1 LTPDVDE
8 SPTGAY
14 TIAIT
19 DGIRTLRLVAQKY
32 QTWFRGFVTDSGDRY
47 EIDGMSPK
55 MMVGSRSL
63 HTFSRYNAMLGTTA
77 DQCRVGYHLITNAF
91 HTLVAHP
98 DSTGDSDGA
107 IAIIMVM
114 LYEAPRFP
122 AVYQK
127 CLQFIREMTNGFV
140 GENLQQ
146 LINNWCSKCLN
157 FFEENREQ
165 DTVVLTEESSTVIK
179 EIAREFSIL
188 CRSTWDRWLE
198 ENGEEED
205 TRGGGRGGGGSK
217 PKKTVGASGSSHI

>member
-1 LTPDVDE
+1 M
-8 SPTGAY
+8 
-14 TIAIT
+14 
-19 DGIRTLRLVAQKY
+19 
-32 QTWFRGFVTDSGDRY
+32 TDSGDRY
-47 EIDGMSPK
+47 EIDGMGPK

-77 DQCRVGYHLITNAF
+77 DQC
-91 HTLVAHP
+91 
-98 DSTGDSDGA
+98 TGDSDGA

-157 FFEENREQ
+157 FYEENREQ

-205 TRGGGRGGGGSK
+205 TRGGG
-217 PKKTVGASGSSHI
+217 

>member
-1 LTPDVDE
+1 
-8 SPTGAY
+8 
-14 TIAIT
+14 
-19 DGIRTLRLVAQKY
+19 
-32 QTWFRGFVTDSGDRY
+32 
-47 EIDGMSPK
+47 
-55 MMVGSRSL
+55 MVGSRSL
-63 HTFSRYNAMLGTTA
+63 HTFSRYYAMLGTTA

-127 CLQFIREMTNGFV
+127 CLQFIREMTNVFV

-157 FFEENREQ
+157 FYEENREQ

-217 PKKTVGASGSSHI
+217 PKKTVGASGSSHM